1 MRLGERVQRVRL
13 FVLTGILCML
23 VIAAAPKALV
33 TVEADGSSV
42 VMVTVIADG
51 QEWEWVSSQETVGGI
66 LEEAGVT
73 LQGKDYVSPKLH
85 TKAVQ
90 GMRIRVTRVT
100 EKIVTQR
107 EPIKF
112 KTIVKF
118 DPRGTAERTVIQ
130 KGKPGIK
137 ETKYLV
143 TYEDGVK
150 TRCKTLN
157 AQVIEKPVREIVAVS
172 PATRAVALAS
182 RAGSHIRC
190 LEMIATAYAPFAC
203 GGSRSGRAACGMKAG
218 KGIVAVD
225 PRVITLG
232 TQLYVEGYGYCLA
245 GDVGGAIKGS
255 RIDLGFDTYREA
267 IRFGRRTVKVYILD

>member
-1 MRLGERVQRVRL
+1 LRLGERVQRVRL

-107 EPIKF
+107 EPVGF

-130 KGKPGIK
+130 KGKPGVK
-137 ETKYLV
+137 EMKYLV

-203 GGSRSGRAACGMKAG
+203 GGSRSGRAACGMRAG

-267 IRFGRRTVKVYILD
+267 IRFGRHAVKVYILD

>member
-1 MRLGERVQRVRL
+1 LRLGGRVQRVRL

-51 QEWEWVSSQETVGGI
+51 QEWEWVSSQETAGGI

-107 EPIKF
+107 EPVGF
-112 KTIVKF
+112 KTITRF
-118 DPRGTAERTVIQ
+118 DPHGQVGRIVVQ
-130 KGKPGIK
+130 QGKPGIK
-137 ETKYLV
+137 EIKYLI

-150 TRCKTLN
+150 TRCKVLD
-157 AQVIEKPVREIVAVS
+157 ARVIEKPVREIVAVS
-172 PATRAVALAS
+172 PATRATALAS

-232 TQLYVEGYGYCLA
+232 TQIYVEGYGYCLA
-245 GDVGGAIKGS
+245 GDVGSAIKGS

-267 IRFGRRTVKVYILD
+267 VRFGRRTVKVYILD